1 MPFVPS
7 IREITTAWIRAA
19 NPTPEQEALARERA
33 ATCDTCDEKS
43 LVTRAKLEYFMC
55 AKCGC
60 PLSKKIFS
68 PNGPT
73 ACPLKKWVR

>member
-1 MPFVPS
+1 MPPLPS
-7 IREITTAWIRAA
+7 IREIVTAWARAA

-43 LVTRAKLEYFMC
+43 FVTRAKMEYFMC

-60 PLSKKIFS
+60 PLSKKVFS
-68 PNGPT
+68 PNGPD
-73 ACPLKKWVR
+73 ACPLKLWAR